1 MLLLLLFLIFSLAP
15 RPSKEHSFEEPSDG
29 LKSKLFDLLRNLRLL
44 RVFVALWNV
53 VVLFLMIVCVLSFP
67 FPPFPSRLCA

>member
-1 MLLLLLFLIFSLAP
+1 MLLSLSDIILFGTLIVNGAAILNFKL
-15 RPSKEHSFEEPSDG
+15 PSKEHSFEEPSDG

-53 VVLFLMIVCVLSFP
+53 VVLFLMIVMFG
-67 FPPFPSRLCA
+67 A

>member
-1 MLLLLLFLIFSLAP
+1 MLLSLSDIILFGTLIVNGAAILNFKL
-15 RPSKEHSFEEPSDG
+15 PSTEHSFEEPSDG

-53 VVLFLMIVCVLSFP
+53 VVLFLMIVMFG
-67 FPPFPSRLCA
+67 A